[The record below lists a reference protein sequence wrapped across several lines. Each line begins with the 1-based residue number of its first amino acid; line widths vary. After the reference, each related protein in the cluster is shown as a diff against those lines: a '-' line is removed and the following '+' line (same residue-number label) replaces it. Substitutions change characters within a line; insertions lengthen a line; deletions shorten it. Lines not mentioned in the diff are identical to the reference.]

1 MPLPTF
7 ATQDEIPE
15 PFRDAYEEQGGVW
28 APKADE
34 KGPTRKEIER
44 REAAAVKR
52 ARELEERTKELEQ
65 ELHARAA
72 GVAPEELQKIRR
84 AVEAEWKG
92 KVEEVSAKLHEAT
105 FGQQLNALLADADV
119 IDLEDGRTV
128 FGPRFELSESGALV
142 PKEDKSIPAKQYVA
156 SKLRAEKPHLF
167 KGTQA
172 DGGGARG
179 AQGKARATGKLSWE
193 EFQKMS
199 PAERDAYAAQ
209 AA

>member
-7 ATQDEIPE
+7 ATIDEVPE
-15 PFRDAYEEQGGVW
+15 AFRESYEERDGMFV
-28 APKADE
+28 PKADE

-44 REAAAVKR
+44 REAAALKE
-52 ARELEERTKELEQ
+52 ARELKEQLAAKEQ
-65 ELHARAA
+65 ELAARSA
-72 GVAPEELQKIRR
+72 GISAEDLQKLRKTI
-84 AVEAEWKG
+84 EGEWKG
-92 KVEEVSAKLHEAT
+92 KVDELSGKLHEAT

-128 FGPRFELSESGALV
+128 FGSRFELSESGTLV

-156 SKLRAEKPHLF
+156 AKLRTEKPHLF
-167 KGTQA
+167 KGSQA

-179 AQGKARATGKLSWE
+179 AQGKARTTGKVSFE

-199 PAERDAYAAQ
+199 PMERDAYAAQ
-209 AA
+209 VA